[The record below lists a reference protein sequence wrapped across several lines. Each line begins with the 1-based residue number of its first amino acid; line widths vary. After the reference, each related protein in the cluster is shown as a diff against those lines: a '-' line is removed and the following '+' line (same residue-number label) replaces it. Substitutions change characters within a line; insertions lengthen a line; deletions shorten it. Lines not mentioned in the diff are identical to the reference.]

1 MALDYRPMQTLLDAG
16 ACTLDH
22 ACTHTR
28 IHARTRAQTH
38 QEHRHRTHETHRIF
52 IRITHMAG
60 LRDLSAQAA
69 GTCPGT
75 GLLSGAHEGGVEQ
88 GACASGVVQQGK
100 EKQEKHRELQ
110 ATVPTDLRDD
120 AMHATGLFF
129 LLLRQDGSRGGFAS
143 PWVLYYMYYMCVC
156 VASKRP
162 TRQKCSPSQ
171 KWYHA
176 MLVWFDAEHTA
187 DVPEIHIVLYC
198 TERTAAC
205 QKCMLYDIV
214 LH

>member
-1 MALDYRPMQTLLDAG
+1 MTLDYRPMQTLLDAG

-22 ACTHTR
+22 ACTHAR
-28 IHARTRAQTH
+28 SHARTRAQKH
-38 QEHRHRTHETHRIF
+38 QEHRHKTHEAQRIF

-75 GLLSGAHEGGVEQ
+75 GLHSGAHEGCVEQ

-100 EKQEKHRELQ
+100 EKQKKHRELQ

-129 LLLRQDGSRGGFAS
+129 LLLLGGSRGGFAS

-156 VASKRP
+156 GE
-162 TRQKCSPSQ
+162 Q
-171 KWYHA
+171 
-176 MLVWFDAEHTA
+176 TA
-187 DVPEIHIVLYC
+187 DAPEMLPIPKLVSC
-198 TERTAAC
+198 NAC
-205 QKCMLYDIV
+205 LV
-214 LH
+214 

>member
-1 MALDYRPMQTLLDAG
+1 
-16 ACTLDH
+16 
-22 ACTHTR
+22 
-28 IHARTRAQTH
+28 
-38 QEHRHRTHETHRIF
+38 
-52 IRITHMAG
+52 MAG

-129 LLLRQDGSRGGFAS
+129 FVTAPGRFARGVRFTLGAILH
-143 PWVLYYMYYMCVC
+143 VLHVCVC
-156 VASKRP
+156 GE
-162 TRQKCSPSQ
+162 Q
-171 KWYHA
+171 
-176 MLVWFDAEHTA
+176 TA
-187 DVPEIHIVLYC
+187 DAPEMLSIPKVVSC
-198 TERTAAC
+198 NAC
-205 QKCMLYDIV
+205 LV
-214 LH
+214 